1 MLLLYEL
8 AYLLAVLREGV
19 FRLFALDRA
28 HTPVRW
34 ARAVLVI
41 DPQLVLDPAQP
52 PADAQPAAVRLIVPE
67 ALVPKLS
74 AGRHQL
80 GDADEPQN
88 SYVFGEVAEIFEYD
102 FVGPVSTG
110 SGFVSLIARGA
121 APSPVGFLV
130 RTSRLPVAQA
140 GALRAQTVC
149 TGRASAAGPAQ
160 GGLALGGPPLGT
172 QCSAVSSH
180 RCGDRQA
187 VVGSDVVFVESVA
200 YDYRQVHVT

>member
-1 MLLLYEL
+1 M
-8 AYLLAVLREGV
+8 
-19 FRLFALDRA
+19 DA
-28 HTPVRW
+28 HLEPW

-41 DPQLVLDPAQP
+41 DPQLVLDPSQP

-88 SYVFGEVAEIFEYD
+88 SYVFGEVAEIFEYT

-121 APSPVGFLV
+121 PPSPTCVVV
-130 RTSRLPVAQA
+130 RTSRRPA
-140 GALRAQTVC
+140 AQTGAHMC
-149 TGRASAAGPAQ
+149 TKPMHNQ
-160 GGLALGGPPLGT
+160 PK
-172 QCSAVSSH
+172 SS
-180 RCGDRQA
+180 
-187 VVGSDVVFVESVA
+187 SP
-200 YDYRQVHVT
+200 VTRTCT

>member
-1 MLLLYEL
+1 MGTQLE
-8 AYLLAVLREGV
+8 
-19 FRLFALDRA
+19 
-28 HTPVRW
+28 PW

-88 SYVFGEVAEIFEYD
+88 SYVFGEVAEIFEYT

-121 APSPVGFLV
+121 PPSPGCLNVC
-130 RTSRLPVAQA
+130 TSRRPVAPGCLHVCVQSSSTIRPDCSSPGDQDLHLVA
-140 GALRAQTVC
+140 ALW
-149 TGRASAAGPAQ
+149 
-160 GGLALGGPPLGT
+160 L
-172 QCSAVSSH
+172 H
-180 RCGDRQA
+180 N
-187 VVGSDVVFVESVA
+187 VVLEFV
-200 YDYRQVHVT
+200 

>member
-1 MLLLYEL
+1 MDTHLEL
-8 AYLLAVLREGV
+8 
-19 FRLFALDRA
+19 
-28 HTPVRW
+28 W

-88 SYVFGEVAEIFEYD
+88 SYVFGEVAEIFEYT

-121 APSPVGFLV
+121 PPSPACV
-130 RTSRLPVAQA
+130 RI
-140 GALRAQTVC
+140 
-149 TGRASAAGPAQ
+149 RASRRPCRTDWCVCMNKAH
-160 GGLALGGPPLGT
+160 
-172 QCSAVSSH
+172 S
-180 RCGDRQA
+180 
-187 VVGSDVVFVESVA
+187 
-200 YDYRQVHVT
+200 